1 MICTM
6 DTVGCPGCG
15 QIMGRVTDG
24 GVRFVCAGCAGQLVG
39 LAPFEHRYPDRG
51 RQLWVAAAGGA
62 AAGRCPFCTRDLL
75 RPAAVEAPPG
85 LAVCR
90 LCEQV
95 WVPPEA
101 ESWLDARTAGGV
113 SAEPVRPTHADTCP
127 GCGAPWAPD
136 AGGCCRYC
144 KEQLSNA
151 AATTVIIEAP
161 PPVRAGGLLGS
172 LLGGLERDW

>member
-1 MICTM
+1 MFCGM
-6 DTVGCPGCG
+6 DAGCPGCG
-15 QIMGRVTDG
+15 QVMGRVTDN
-24 GVRFVCAGCAGQLVG
+24 GVRFVCPGCTGHLVG

-51 RQLWVAAAGGA
+51 RQLWLAAAGGP

-75 RPAAVEAPPG
+75 RPTSVDAPPG

-95 WVPPEA
+95 WVPAEA
-101 ESWLDARTAGGV
+101 EAWLDAHTGSAPAA
-113 SAEPVRPTHADTCP
+113 AEPVRATHADTCP

-144 KEQLSNA
+144 KEQLTA
-151 AATTVIIEAP
+151 VTATTVIVEAP
-161 PPVRAGGLLGS
+161 PAVRAGGLLGA
-172 LLGGLERDW
+172 LLGTVEREW